1 MNDKKFFPYEIPDS
15 FFLPH
20 KVTRTFYARVIYK
33 IVDGKPVIE
42 EVGLSLKC
50 LKYINDTERLAA
62 RIEDKLS
69 EVARKERMLAGIHP
83 TMASAIAPHI
93 NY

>member
-1 MNDKKFFPYEIPDS
+1 MNEKKFFPYEIPDS

-33 IVDGKPVIE
+33 MVDGKPFVE
-42 EVGLSLKC
+42 EVGLSPKC
-50 LKYINDTERLAA
+50 LKYINDTAGLIT

-69 EVARKERMLAGIHP
+69 SEIRKEKMLAGVHP
-83 TMASAIAPHI
+83 TMANAIAPFI
-93 NY
+93 